1 MSVLSMK
8 SPDSR
13 IGLHSKLPEKTAVTS
28 AERIRLALAKKIVTG
43 ELLPGTPLDET
54 QIAADF
60 AVSRTPVR
68 EALKQLASSGLIE
81 QRAHRK
87 SVVTQ
92 PDAEMLEGIFEVMAY
107 LEALCAGL
115 SALNM
120 NSSERAEMQLLH
132 GRMQQLVHAGD
143 GDSYVLANETFHNLI
158 YDGSHNAYL
167 AEVSRA
173 TRQRLQP
180 FRRAQFGTLGRLSAS
195 HAEHTAIVEAI
206 LRGDRAGAD
215 TAMRGH
221 IGLVEQSYYRY
232 AGGVSQAS

>member
-1 MSVLSMK
+1 MSVSSTKLH
-8 SPDSR
+8 DS
-13 IGLHSKLPEKTAVTS
+13 LHRLQSDLPPKKAVTS
-28 AERIRLALAKKIVTG
+28 AERIRLALAKRIVTG
-43 ELLPGTPLDET
+43 ELLPGTPLDES

-60 AVSRTPVR
+60 SVSRTPVR
-68 EALKQLASSGLIE
+68 EAMKQLASSGLIE

-92 PDAEMLEGIFEVMAY
+92 PHADVLEGIFEVMAY

-120 NSSERAEMQLLH
+120 NSVERAELEAHH
-132 GRMQQLVHAGD
+132 GRMREMVYSGD
-143 GDSYVLANETFHNLI
+143 GEAYVLANEAFHNMI

-180 FRRAQFGTLGRLSAS
+180 FRRAQFNTLGRLSAS
-195 HAEHTAIVEAI
+195 HTEHTAIVEAI
-206 LRGDRAGAD
+206 MRGDRAAAD
-215 TAMRGH
+215 LAMRGH

>member
-1 MSVLSMK
+1 MSVSSMK
-8 SPDSR
+8 PVDSLFR
-13 IGLHSKLPEKTAVTS
+13 LRPTLPAKKAVTS

-43 ELLPGTPLDET
+43 ELQPGTALDET
-54 QIAADF
+54 QIATDF

-68 EALKQLASSGLIE
+68 EALNQLASSGLIE

-87 SVVTQ
+87 SVVTK

-115 SALNM
+115 CALNM

-132 GRMQQLVHAGD
+132 QRMQELVHAGD

-180 FRRAQFGTLGRLSAS
+180 FRRAQFSTLGRLSAS
-195 HAEHTAIVEAI
+195 HAEHSAIVEAI
-206 LRGDRAGAD
+206 LRGDRGGAD
-215 TAMRGH
+215 SAMRGH

>member
-1 MSVLSMK
+1 MSVSSMK
-8 SPDSR
+8 PVDSR
-13 IGLHSKLPEKTAVTS
+13 IGLHSSLPAKSVTS

-43 ELLPGTPLDET
+43 ELLPGMPLDET

-120 NSSERAEMQLLH
+120 NSNERAEMQLLH
-132 GRMQQLVHAGD
+132 ARMRELVYAGD
-143 GDSYVLANETFHNLI
+143 GDSYVLANETFHTLI

-215 TAMRGH
+215 AAMRGH

-232 AGGVSQAS
+232 AGGVSHAS